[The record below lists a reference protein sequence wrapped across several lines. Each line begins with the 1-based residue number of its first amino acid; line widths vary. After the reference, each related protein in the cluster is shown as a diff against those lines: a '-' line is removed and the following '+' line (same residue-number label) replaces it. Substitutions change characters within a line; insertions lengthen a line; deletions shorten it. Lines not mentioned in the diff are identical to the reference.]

1 MTAPLRLRSEVMG
14 SRGLPLLWRWLDQQ
28 DLRQRRI
35 QGEGSWMEMKL
46 HAQYHEW
53 DRKNATIEALVGRG
67 GKHKLRLFTPHDRG
81 LSQTP
86 SRYFMDAFAKFA
98 KVCLFFC

>member
-1 MTAPLRLRSEVMG
+1 
-14 SRGLPLLWRWLDQQ
+14 
-28 DLRQRRI
+28 
-35 QGEGSWMEMKL
+35 MEMKL

-98 KVCLFFC
+98 KVCLFFLLVIIEMLPALTSLCFNNSPLPSES